1 MEALRA
7 LQDAGLVTLESPE
20 RFVITPAGV
29 SLSQAYQEIDEQRA
43 QAAAN
48 ERNTQKRE
56 MLVAILSTVFGAL
69 LTFLLERL
77 L

>member
-1 MEALRA
+1 MPPPRVDGPPPLPLLAYLHC
-7 LQDAGLVTLESPE
+7 
-20 RFVITPAGV
+20 FAGV
-29 SLSQAYQEIDEQRA
+29 SLSQAYQETDEQRA

-56 MLVAILSTVFGAL
+56 ILVAVLSTVFGAL